1 MALGRVRKWGWW
13 MEDSP
18 QKTYGT
24 CIQSYTRDSES
35 HFGETSDNLATFH
48 FGSHGHGVVRMDKHN
63 LSRLANF
70 NSFCVLIPTF
80 FV

>member
-1 MALGRVRKWGWW
+1 MGLMNGGFP
-13 MEDSP
+13 P

-24 CIQSYTRDSES
+24 CIQSYTRDSKS
-35 HFGETSDNLATFH
+35 HFGETSDNSATFH
-48 FGSHGHGVVRMDKHN
+48 FGSHGHGVVRIDKHN

>member
-1 MALGRVRKWGWW
+1 MGLTNGG
-13 MEDSP
+13 SP
-18 QKTYGT
+18 PKKTYGT

-35 HFGETSDNLATFH
+35 HFGETSDNSATFY
-48 FGSHGHGVVRMDKHN
+48 FGSHGHGVVRMEKPNSSH
-63 LSRLANF
+63 LANF